1 MNNKMKIDNL
11 ENKKTIDE
19 LSVMD
24 KMLNFT
30 NSSILEI
37 GCGNAK
43 RAQEIVLKRNISK
56 FKAVEVDLAAHQENM
71 LKNIDKLS
79 FASYPCEDIQEKDES
94 FDIIMMLKSFHH
106 VSPNNMLDGLC
117 EINRVLKKNGLVYIS
132 EPIFDGNYNDIIKIF
147 HDEQDVRLLAFQAIK
162 LSIKNKLFESVS
174 QFFYNSVVTLNSFKE
189 FENNVINAT
198 HMSHNLTKEQYVIV
212 KNKFESY
219 KDLSRTPN
227 YYFEVPMRVDLLRKI

>member
-43 RAQEIVLKRNISK
+43 RAQEIVLKRKISK

-106 VSPNNMLDGLC
+106 VSPNKMLDGLC

-147 HDEQDVRLLAFQAIK
+147 HDEQDVRLLAFEAIK

-198 HMSHNLTKEQYVIV
+198 HTSHNLTKEQYVIV

>member
-147 HDEQDVRLLAFQAIK
+147 HDEQDVRLLAFEAIK

-198 HMSHNLTKEQYVIV
+198 HTSHNLTKEQYVIV

>member
-1 MNNKMKIDNL
+1 MKIDNL
-11 ENKKTIDE
+11 ENKKNIDE

-43 RAQEIVLKRNISK
+43 RAQEIVLKKNISR
-56 FKAVEVDLAAHQENM
+56 FKAVEIDLAAHQQNM

-79 FASYPCEDIQEKDES
+79 FGSYPCEDIQEKDQS
-94 FDIIMMLKSFHH
+94 FDIVMMLKSFHH
-106 VSPNNMLDGLC
+106 VSPNKMFDGLK
-117 EINRVLKKNGLVYIS
+117 EINRVLKNNGLVYIS
-132 EPIFDGNYNDIIKIF
+132 EPIFDGNYNNVIKLF
-147 HDEQDVRLLAFQAIK
+147 HNEQEVRFLAFQAIE
-162 LSIKNKLFESVS
+162 LSIENGLFELVN
-174 QFFYNSVVTLNSFKE
+174 QFFYNSVLTLNSFEE
-189 FENNVINAT
+189 FEHNVINAT
-198 HMSHNLTKEQYVIV
+198 HTSHNLSKDQYVEV

-219 KDLSRTPN
+219 IDLSRTSN

>member
-198 HMSHNLTKEQYVIV
+198 HTSHNLTKEQYVIV